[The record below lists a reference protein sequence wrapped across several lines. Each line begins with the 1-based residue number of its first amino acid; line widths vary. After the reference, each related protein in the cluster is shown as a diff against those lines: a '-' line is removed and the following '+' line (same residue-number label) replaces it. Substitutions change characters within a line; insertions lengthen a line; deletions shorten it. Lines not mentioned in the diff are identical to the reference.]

1 MHNVLFPLTVHFP
14 ILGGG
19 SGVVGAGVVGAAV
32 VVGIEVVV
40 DLVVVVVDN
49 VVIGL
54 VEVVVDCV
62 EVIVGCVVGAVIIFG
77 SAESFVACPSLVE
90 GKGIGSAF
98 FTFNSDKIG

>member
-49 VVIGL
+49 VVVGL
-54 VEVVVDCV
+54 VEVVVGCVEVVVDCV
-62 EVIVGCVVGAVIIFG
+62 VGAIIFG